1 MPQVSIKAEAETDE
15 PMFPLPPAPRLDAQ
29 GNTVCAENTQ
39 FHHLKVGKNPR
50 GTTKAC
56 LLLVPQVIE
65 LWIGSS
71 GLGFVREHDRQW
83 HYSPGAWGNP
93 YWIPVV
99 FSEDA
104 ILGIYSYL
112 DSLWQE
118 TEAFK
123 ASGCRSILLF
133 GESATAEDEATSL
146 RSWGRA
152 AHLVENVLALLDPT
166 LRV

>member
-1 MPQVSIKAEAETDE
+1 MVA
-15 PMFPLPPAPRLDAQ
+15 LGAPS
-29 GNTVCAENTQ
+29 V
-39 FHHLKVGKNPR
+39 
-50 GTTKAC
+50 
-56 LLLVPQVIE
+56 E

-71 GLGFVREHDRQW
+71 SLDFFREHDRQW
-83 HYSPGAWGNP
+83 YYSQSAWGNP
-93 YWIPVV
+93 CWILVV
-99 FSEDA
+99 LSE
-104 ILGIYSYL
+104 GTGPGMFSYL

-123 ASGCRSILLF
+123 TSGCRSILLF